1 MSDLKEFKRMKK
13 TEDVPEG
20 YIYVPWIPHA
30 TKTFI
35 NGIQVWDRR
44 WWKNLLCKI
53 NWFLH
58 FKQRKAHKKY
68 ANINING
75 VFNISEILEE

>member
-1 MSDLKEFKRMKK
+1 MK
-13 TEDVPEG
+13 DAPEG
-20 YIYVPWIPHA
+20 YIYAPWIPKT

-35 NGIQVWDRR
+35 NGIQVWDHR
-44 WWKNLLCKI
+44 WWMNILCKI

-68 ANINING
+68 ANTNVNTKFYHE
-75 VFNISEILEE
+75 VWEI

>member
-1 MSDLKEFKRMKK
+1 MENAKEFKYMKK
-13 TEDVPEG
+13 TGDAPEG
-20 YIYVPWIPHA
+20 YIYVPWIPHT
-30 TKTFI
+30 TKAFI
-35 NGIQVWDRR
+35 NGIQVWDCR
-44 WWKNLLCKI
+44 WWKNILCKI

-75 VFNISEILEE
+75 VFNISKILEE